1 MESCS
6 LHSLRTDGTERGPQP
21 GADSGPAKCDG
32 GGEWSKEGS
41 PNPYASDPTALCEAK
56 GGTLCLACL
65 LTAGHICRADPKVQ
79 LCFGGVGHRVK
90 GVVGRQEGGLAGKT
104 FCSFMCFA
112 SFSVIDL
119 VGPLTSAVCVGGAAA
134 DLSS

>member
-6 LHSLRTDGTERGPQP
+6 LHSLRTDGPERGPQP

-41 PNPYASDPTALCEAK
+41 PNPYPSAPTALCEAE
-56 GGTLCLACL
+56 GGTSCVTCL

-79 LCFGGVGHRVK
+79 LCFGDVGHRVK

-104 FCSFMCFA
+104 FCSFMCFV

-119 VGPLTSAVCVGGAAA
+119 VGPLTSAVCVGSAAA